1 MLTIYGRINSHN
13 VKKVVWLADEIGLP
27 FERIDMGG
35 SFGFT
40 AEYLSMN
47 PNALIPS
54 IEDGDFT
61 LWESNAILRYL
72 ADKYAPQ
79 FRAEDLQ
86 MRAAGDKWMDW
97 QFHFAD
103 TSRDAFLGMV
113 RTAPE
118 QRNRAAIA
126 KSAAAAGAKMAMLDA
141 ELASRAYL
149 SGDNFGIADIPMAVY
164 ARTYFGIDIERPDLP
179 YLKAWYD
186 SLMQRGAFA
195 KIAAIPLS

>member
-35 SFGFT
+35 SFGYT
-40 AEYLSMN
+40 DEYLAMN
-47 PNALIPS
+47 PNAMVPS
-54 IEDGDFT
+54 IKDGEFS

-103 TSRDAFLGMV
+103 AFRDAFLGMV

-118 QRNRAAIA
+118 QRNRVAIA
-126 KSAAAAGAKMAMLDA
+126 KSARAGGEKMAMLDA
-141 ELASRAYL
+141 ELATRPYL
-149 SGDNFGIADIPMAVY
+149 SGVSFGIADIPMAVY

-186 SLMQRGAFA
+186 SLLQRGAFA